1 MTEVRYSQT
10 EEGESYRGESM
21 YTGCHRI
28 KTTVVVMAEA
38 EKEQGTLLV
47 VQEVSEE
54 QRAVGKRR
62 TRRGVHSDQVSEES
76 ATLQEETGPCTR
88 GRVDSV

>member
-10 EEGESYRGESM
+10 EEGESYRGERM

-38 EKEQGTLLV
+38 EK
-47 VQEVSEE
+47 
-54 QRAVGKRR
+54 R
-62 TRRGVHSDQVSEES
+62 TRDAARGARS
-76 ATLQEETGPCTR
+76 
-88 GRVDSV
+88 